1 MHFSTHIRLTIL
13 LGLCLFLFAEKA
25 HSQQVA
31 LKTNLLSLAA
41 LTPDIGLELVTGEH
55 TSVAVSAFG
64 HIRPYGIESRMAV
77 VQPEFR
83 YWFNGRPLTREY
95 IGLAAFA
102 SAYDMTIGGH
112 VYAGNAIAAGISGG
126 YVFNLSRRCG
136 LELSAGTGVL
146 VFRQKL
152 YREGDRYDE
161 YFQGKTSTA
170 NSRGYKLFP
179 VKAAVTFIY
188 IIK

>member
-13 LGLCLFLFAEKA
+13 LGLCLFLSVGKA
-25 HSQQVA
+25 QAQQVA
-31 LKTNLLSLAA
+31 VKTNLLSLAA
-41 LTPDIGLELVTGEH
+41 MTPDLGLELVTGEH
-55 TSVAVSAFG
+55 TSVAISAFG
-64 HIRPYGIESRMAV
+64 HIRPYGMTSRLAV
-77 VQPEFR
+77 IQPEFR

-95 IGLAAFA
+95 IGVAAFGA
-102 SAYDMTIGGH
+102 AYDMTVAGH
-112 VYAGNAIAAGISGG
+112 VYAGNAIAAGVSGG
-126 YVFNLSRRCG
+126 YVFNLSRRWG
-136 LELSAGTGVL
+136 LDISAGTGIL

-161 YFQGKTSTA
+161 YFQGETTLTNST
-170 NSRGYKLFP
+170 GYKIFP